1 LIVQPIDF
9 LFDAIKTKLQASGLE
24 KMPRYMNIS
33 EVYSKNTLKQLYRG
47 FTAGALSK
55 GVYFLTKYQVYESSK
70 FMFHA
75 EVHKVSMVRAYCG
88 LIIAE
93 FAATF
98 LSSPLEII
106 KTRIIAGDQQVIA
119 NNKSILSPPSSNS
132 LISN

>member
-1 LIVQPIDF
+1 
-9 LFDAIKTKLQASGLE
+9 
-24 KMPRYMNIS
+24 MPRYMNIS
-33 EVYSKNTLKQLYRG
+33 EVYSKHTLKQLYRG

-55 GVYFLTKYQVYESSK
+55 GIYFLTKYQVYESSK

-119 NNKSILSPPSSNS
+119 NNKSILSPPSSNL